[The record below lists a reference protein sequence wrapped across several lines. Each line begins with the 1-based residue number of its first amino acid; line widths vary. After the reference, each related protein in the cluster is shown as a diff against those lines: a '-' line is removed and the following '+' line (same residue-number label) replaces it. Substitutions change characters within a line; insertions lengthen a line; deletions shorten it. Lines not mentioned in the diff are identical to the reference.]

1 MTPRRAAVAALVAT
15 VLVSH
20 TSAYLKFGTQVDART
35 VTLQW
40 PNLPIRYF
48 VTDRGAPGVDASQF
62 RAAVDRAFATWQD
75 LPSSTVRFE
84 FVGFTGA
91 NPFDEEGMTTIGFED
106 RPDLERVLGAT
117 SILLDEE
124 TGAIVEAGILIN
136 TNFPWSV
143 SPSGEAGRFDLES
156 IALHEIG
163 HLAGLGHS
171 ALGETELRPGGGR
184 RVIASDAVMFPIA
197 FGPGTITGRILRPD
211 DIAGISDVYPDGDF
225 RTRTGT
231 ISGHVTKGG
240 AGVLG
245 AHVVAFDPST
255 GALVGNFSLDQQG
268 TFSVAGLGPGLH
280 IVRVEPLDD
289 VDEDDILSD
298 TADVDSD
305 FTVTYGDR
313 VALVPR
319 GGNSSVD
326 IKVEPK

>member
-1 MTPRRAAVAALVAT
+1 MTALVAT
-15 VLVSH
+15 ILVSPA
-20 TSAYLKFGTQVDART
+20 SAYLKFGTQVGSRT

-48 VTDRGAPGVDASQF
+48 VTNRGVPGVDALQF
-62 RAAVDRAFATWQD
+62 RTAFDRAFATWQD
-75 LPSSTVRFE
+75 LPSSTVQFE

-91 NPFDEEGMTTIGFED
+91 NPFDEEGMTTVGFED
-106 RPDLERVLGAT
+106 RPDLDRVLGAT
-117 SILLDEE
+117 SILLDEQ

-136 TNFPWSV
+136 ATFPWSV

-156 IALHEIG
+156 TALHEIG

-184 RVIASDAVMFPIA
+184 RVIASGAVMFPIA
-197 FGPGTITGRILRPD
+197 FSPGTITARTLRAD
-211 DIAGISDVYPDGDF
+211 DIAGMSDLYPDGGF
-225 RTRTGT
+225 RTKTGT
-231 ISGHVTKGG
+231 ISGHVTKVG

-255 GALVGNFSLDQQG
+255 GALVGNFSLDKQG
-268 TFSVAGLGPGLH
+268 TFSMAGLGPGLH

-298 TADVDSD
+298 TTDVDSD
-305 FTVTYGDR
+305 FKVTYGDR
-313 VALVPR
+313 VAVVPR